1 LQIIIKDKKCNL
13 LPLLVL
19 LLKQLSSIAN
29 ISKTNVYGDSV
40 MRYCHIYFIATVAS
54 FSLLGCAT
62 TGSLQKAPVR
72 EPIMI
77 GTHGTE
83 TITFRGVII
92 RVLAGTKIGSHHDGL
107 LKVPQFPYTWN
118 ANISSGDYEFNLAAS
133 EQLRRYGYSVLGGDN
148 LLFGQDQSSKA
159 MYQLG
164 GVITNIMY
172 NSFGV
177 LAGNYTEAQLTV
189 EWQLFNALEKNIVF
203 QTTTTGYGKES
214 GTSLAAIYSA
224 FRQALNSLLAEEQ
237 FASILVKKVNV
248 VGLPPEPNKIIPI
261 SLQTNTKSIK
271 LPQDLEIVFESV
283 VTLRVGASIASGFII
298 SPDGYIL
305 TAAHVVSGVSA
316 ANVRLKSGLT
326 MNAEVVRIDENQDI
340 ALLKM
345 PGFGF
350 NAVALYTDRR
360 SEIGTEV
367 YAIGTPFGEEFAY
380 SVSKGI
386 VSGYRTWQEM
396 SFIQTDASLNPGNSG
411 GPLLNAQGQVLG
423 IVSWKIAI
431 PGFEGLAFGVPISVV
446 EQRLGIDWQQVDQ
459 KENSI
464 DSPTLKTPVANMS
477 QQESASTSASVKQQP
492 QTNPSATKDQL
503 NRETLLPNF
512 RAKVPESTKYSDKEI
527 LDAYRKKFPN
537 LKNVNDE
544 KLIKMI
550 EEKYK

>member
-1 LQIIIKDKKCNL
+1 
-13 LPLLVL
+13 
-19 LLKQLSSIAN
+19 
-29 ISKTNVYGDSV
+29 
-40 MRYCHIYFIATVAS
+40 MRCCHIYFIATVAS
-54 FSLLGCAT
+54 FSLLGCST
-62 TGSLQKAPVR
+62 TGSFQKAPVR

-77 GTHGTE
+77 GTQGTE

-159 MYQLG
+159 TYHLG
-164 GVITNIMY
+164 GVIPNVVY
-172 NSFGV
+172 NTFGA
-177 LAGNYTEAQLTV
+177 LAGNCTEAQLTV
-189 EWQLFNALEKNIVF
+189 EWQLFNALGKNIVF
-203 QTTTTGYGKES
+203 QTTTTGYGKER
-214 GTSLAAIYSA
+214 GTSIAAVYSA
-224 FRQALNSLLAEEQ
+224 FRQALNNLLAEEE

-248 VGLPPEPNKIIPI
+248 VSLPPEANKIIPI
-261 SLQTNTKSIK
+261 SLQTNTKPIK
-271 LPQDLEIVFESV
+271 LPQDIAIVFESV

-298 SPDGYIL
+298 SSDGYLL

-326 MNAEVVRIDENQDI
+326 LNAEVVRIDENQDI

-345 PGFGF
+345 PGSGY
-350 NAVALYTDRR
+350 NAVALCTDQR

-367 YAIGTPFGEEFAY
+367 YAIGTPLSEEFAY

-386 VSGYRTWQEM
+386 VSGYRTRQEM

-411 GPLLNAQGQVLG
+411 GPLLNAQGQVMG

-446 EQRLGIDWQQVDQ
+446 EQRLGIKWQQVEQ
-459 KENSI
+459 NENPI
-464 DSPTLKTPVANMS
+464 EPPTSTTPVASMP
-477 QQESASTSASVKQQP
+477 QQESVTTSTSVNQQA
-492 QTNPSATKDQL
+492 QTNPIPTKDQS
-503 NRETLLPNF
+503 NHGTLLPNF
-512 RAKVPESTKYSDKEI
+512 RAKVPESKKYSDKEI
-527 LDAYRKKFPN
+527 LDAYRKKYSN

-550 EEKYK
+550 EDKYK